1 MQSVCLEQLFKNFVV
16 LHMLLLK
23 FENDLLA
30 IFFFKVSET
39 ESGFPGTFV
48 NLYDSMGSF
57 PLPGRTGLK
66 VLMFSVPYSG
76 P

>member
-1 MQSVCLEQLFKNFVV
+1 M

-30 IFFFKVSET
+30 TFFFKVRET

-48 NLYDSMGSF
+48 NL
-57 PLPGRTGLK
+57 
-66 VLMFSVPYSG
+66 
-76 P
+76 